1 MEAWDVVILGDG
13 PAALSAAAQASKDG
27 ASVLMMSS
35 TGLGDA
41 GMDAMDGI
49 ACHIQEESNRGHRED
64 TIKMGAFLCDQ
75 DIVAEQTTKALRIVD
90 LLERRGVNFRR
101 DAKGIVKGH
110 YASGHSKPRLCN
122 AGDSTNREIQ
132 QILEE
137 QCMKHGVTRRGDQVP
152 LELIHTDYSINGLI
166 AIDMLNGRIL
176 SIQCK
181 ALVVADGGFEGA
193 FTNGSTSL
201 GMDLAFR
208 AGAPLRNMEFI
219 AETPLGVV
227 GTNLVIPQSILS
239 DGATLHTPSGAVL
252 ETTPSTPTSEICSK
266 MHEAGTTVLDARN
279 LGENADWWAVLF
291 DTIKQRTSI
300 DMNRQTVE
308 VAPVASHT
316 LGGLPTDEYGRV
328 VLQSWARW
336 FTGLYAA
343 GSASS
348 SGLHGA
354 DVLQGNRLLDALAVG
369 EAAGSHAA
377 EWIEK
382 RKFTGA
388 SSLDDAHGLAEA
400 ELSML
405 GGESEGPVQRL
416 NPVLTGVK
424 EILSSL
430 QTPATVAADYDNASE
445 MLEQLSLKAE
455 QLYCDQTSLIANQ
468 NLLEI
473 LRTQAAIRMS
483 QAYVRSASMRTE
495 SRGLHQRSDFTESD
509 DEQLHHTL
517 VFSDGNNTTLA
528 LRKGPSGN
536 WILPPSAAV

>member
-35 TGLGDA
+35 TALGDG
-41 GMDAMDGI
+41 GMGAMNGI

-75 DIVAEQTTKALRIVD
+75 DIVASRTTKALRIVD

-101 DAKGIVKGH
+101 DAKGIVMGH

-122 AGDSTNREIQ
+122 AGDATTREVQ
-132 QILEE
+132 QVLEE
-137 QCMKHGVTRRGDQVP
+137 QCMKYGVTRRSDQVP
-152 LELIHTDYSINGLI
+152 LELIHTDSSINGLI
-166 AIDMLNGRIL
+166 AIDMLNGRIQ

-181 ALVVADGGFEGA
+181 ALIVADGGFEGA

-201 GMDLAFR
+201 GMDAAYR
-208 AGAPLRNMEFI
+208 AGAPLRNMEFV

-227 GTNLVIPQSILS
+227 GTNLVIPQAILS
-239 DGATLHTPSGAVL
+239 DGATLHTPSGTAL
-252 ETTPSTPTSEICSK
+252 ETSSTTPTSEICTK

-279 LGENADWWAVLF
+279 MGKHTDWWAVLF
-291 DTIKQRTSI
+291 DNIKQRTGI
-300 DMNRQTVE
+300 DMSRQTVE
-308 VAPVASHT
+308 VAPVPSQT
-316 LGGLPTDEYGRV
+316 LGGLPTDEHGRV

-336 FTGLYAA
+336 FTGLYSA
-343 GSASS
+343 GSAAS

-354 DVLQGNRLLDALAVG
+354 DVLQGNRLLDSIAGG
-369 EAAGSHAA
+369 EAAGAHAA
-377 EWIEK
+377 EWIIK

-388 SSLDDAHGLAEA
+388 TKLEEAFSLAEA

-405 GGESEGPVQRL
+405 GGESEESVQRL
-416 NPVLTGVK
+416 NPVITRLK
-424 EILSSL
+424 EILTAV
-430 QTPATVAADYDNASE
+430 QTPATIATDYENAVES
-445 MLEQLSLKAE
+445 LEQLSVQSE

-473 LRTQAAIRMS
+473 LRTQAAIRMA
-483 QAYVRSASMRTE
+483 QAHVQSASLRTE
-495 SRGLHQRSDFTESD
+495 SRGLHQRSDFSETD
-509 DEQLHHTL
+509 QEQLHHNL
-517 VFSDGNNTTLA
+517 IFFDGTHSTLA

>member
-27 ASVLMMSS
+27 ATVLMMSS
-35 TGLGDA
+35 TALGEG
-41 GMDAMDGI
+41 GMGAMNGI

-64 TIKMGAFLCDQ
+64 TIRMGAFLCDQ
-75 DIVAEQTTKALRIVD
+75 DIVASRTTKALRIVD

-101 DAKGIVKGH
+101 DAKGIVMGH
-110 YASGHSKPRLCN
+110 YASGHTKPRLCN
-122 AGDSTNREIQ
+122 AGDATTREVQ
-132 QILEE
+132 QVLEE
-137 QCMKHGVTRRGDQVP
+137 QCMKYGVTRRSDQVP
-152 LELIHTDYSINGLI
+152 LELIHTDSSINGLI

-181 ALVVADGGFEGA
+181 ALIVADGGFEGA

-201 GMDLAFR
+201 GMDAAYR

-227 GTNLVIPQSILS
+227 GTNLVIPQAILS
-239 DGATLHTPSGAVL
+239 DGATLHTPSGTAL
-252 ETTPSTPTSEICSK
+252 ETSSTTPTSEICAK

-279 LGENADWWAVLF
+279 MGKHADWWAVLF
-291 DTIKQRTSI
+291 DNIKQRTGI

-308 VAPVASHT
+308 VAPVPSQT
-316 LGGLPTDEYGRV
+316 LGGLPTDEHGRV

-336 FTGLYAA
+336 FTGLYSA
-343 GSASS
+343 GSAAS

-354 DVLQGNRLLDALAVG
+354 DVLQGNRLLDSIAGG
-369 EAAGSHAA
+369 EAAGAHAA
-377 EWIEK
+377 EWIGK

-388 SSLDDAHGLAEA
+388 TKLEEAFSLVEA

-416 NPVLTGVK
+416 NPVITRLK
-424 EILSSL
+424 EILTTV
-430 QTPATVAADYDNASE
+430 QTPATAASDYENAAE
-445 MLEQLSLKAE
+445 LLEQLSVQGE

-473 LRTQAAIRMS
+473 LRTQAAIRMA
-483 QAYVRSASMRTE
+483 QAHVQSASLRTE
-495 SRGLHQRSDFTESD
+495 SRGLHQRSDFSESD
-509 DEQLHHTL
+509 VEQLHHNL
-517 VFSDGNNTTLA
+517 VFVDGSHSTLA

>member
-35 TGLGDA
+35 TALGDG
-41 GMDAMDGI
+41 GMGAMNGI

-75 DIVAEQTTKALRIVD
+75 DIVASRTTKALRIVD

-101 DAKGIVKGH
+101 DAKGIVMGH

-122 AGDSTNREIQ
+122 AGDATTREVQ
-132 QILEE
+132 QVLEE
-137 QCMKHGVTRRGDQVP
+137 QCMKYGVTRRSDQVP
-152 LELIHTDYSINGLI
+152 LELIHTDSSINGLI
-166 AIDMLNGRIL
+166 AIDMLNGRIQ

-181 ALVVADGGFEGA
+181 ALIVADGGFEGA

-201 GMDLAFR
+201 GMDAAYR
-208 AGAPLRNMEFI
+208 AGAPLRNMEFV

-227 GTNLVIPQSILS
+227 GTNLVIPQAILS
-239 DGATLHTPSGAVL
+239 DGATLHTPSGTAL
-252 ETTPSTPTSEICSK
+252 ETSSTTPTSEICAK
-266 MHEAGTTVLDARN
+266 MHEVGTTVLDARN
-279 LGENADWWAVLF
+279 MGKHADWWAVLF
-291 DTIKQRTSI
+291 DNIKQRTGI
-300 DMNRQTVE
+300 DMNRQTVG
-308 VAPVASHT
+308 VAPVPSQT
-316 LGGLPTDEYGRV
+316 LGGLPTDEHGRV

-336 FTGLYAA
+336 FTGLYSA
-343 GSASS
+343 GSAAS

-354 DVLQGNRLLDALAVG
+354 DVLQGNRLLDSIAGG
-369 EAAGSHAA
+369 EAAGAHAA
-377 EWIEK
+377 EWIIK

-388 SSLDDAHGLAEA
+388 TKLEEAFSLAEA

-405 GGESEGPVQRL
+405 GGESEESVQRL
-416 NPVLTGVK
+416 NPVITRLK
-424 EILSSL
+424 EILTAV
-430 QTPATVAADYDNASE
+430 QTPATIATDYENAVES
-445 MLEQLSLKAE
+445 LEQLSVQSE

-473 LRTQAAIRMS
+473 LRTQAAIRMA
-483 QAYVRSASMRTE
+483 QAHVQSASLRTE
-495 SRGLHQRSDFTESD
+495 SRGLHQRSDFSETD
-509 DEQLHHTL
+509 QEQLHHNL
-517 VFSDGNNTTLA
+517 IFFDGTHSTLA

>member
-35 TGLGDA
+35 TALGDG
-41 GMDAMDGI
+41 GMGAMNGI

-75 DIVAEQTTKALRIVD
+75 DIVASRTTKALRIVD

-101 DAKGIVKGH
+101 DAKGIVMGH

-122 AGDSTNREIQ
+122 AGDATTREVQ
-132 QILEE
+132 QVLEE
-137 QCMKHGVTRRGDQVP
+137 QCMKYGVTRRSDQVP
-152 LELIHTDYSINGLI
+152 LELIHTDSSINGLI
-166 AIDMLNGRIL
+166 AIDMLNGRIQ

-181 ALVVADGGFEGA
+181 ALIVADGGFEGA

-201 GMDLAFR
+201 GMDAAYR
-208 AGAPLRNMEFI
+208 AGAPLRNMEFV

-227 GTNLVIPQSILS
+227 GTNLVIPQAILS
-239 DGATLHTPSGAVL
+239 DGATLHTPSGTAL
-252 ETTPSTPTSEICSK
+252 ETFSTTPTSEICAK

-279 LGENADWWAVLF
+279 MGKHADWWAVLF
-291 DTIKQRTSI
+291 DNIKQRTGI
-300 DMNRQTVE
+300 DMNRQTVG
-308 VAPVASHT
+308 VAPVPSQT
-316 LGGLPTDEYGRV
+316 LGGLPTDEHGRV

-336 FTGLYAA
+336 FTGLYSA
-343 GSASS
+343 GSAAS

-354 DVLQGNRLLDALAVG
+354 DVLQGNRLLDSIAGG
-369 EAAGSHAA
+369 EAAGAHAA
-377 EWIEK
+377 EWIIK

-388 SSLDDAHGLAEA
+388 TKLEEAFSLAEA

-405 GGESEGPVQRL
+405 GGESEESVQRL
-416 NPVLTGVK
+416 NPVITRLK
-424 EILSSL
+424 EILTAV
-430 QTPATVAADYDNASE
+430 QTPATIATDYENAVES
-445 MLEQLSLKAE
+445 LEQLSVQSE

-473 LRTQAAIRMS
+473 LRTQAAIRMA
-483 QAYVRSASMRTE
+483 QAHVQSASLRTE
-495 SRGLHQRSDFTESD
+495 SRGLHQRSDFSETD
-509 DEQLHHTL
+509 QEQLHHNL
-517 VFSDGNNTTLA
+517 IFFDGTHSTLA

-536 WILPPSAAV
+536 WILSPSAAV

>member
-27 ASVLMMSS
+27 ASVLIMSS

-41 GMDAMDGI
+41 GAEALDGI

-64 TIKMGAFLCDQ
+64 TIKGGAFLSDQ
-75 DIVAEQTTKALRIVD
+75 DIVAVHTTKALRIVD

-122 AGDSTNREIQ
+122 AGDATTREIQ
-132 QILEE
+132 HVLEE

-152 LELIHTDYSINGLI
+152 LELIHTDYSVNGLI
-166 AIDMLNGRIL
+166 AVDMLNGRIL

-181 ALVVADGGFEGA
+181 ALIIADGGFEGA

-201 GMDLAFR
+201 GMDLAYR

-219 AETPLGVV
+219 AEAPLGIV
-227 GTNLVIPQSILS
+227 GTNLVISQSILS
-239 DGATLHTPSGAVL
+239 DGATLHTPSGTAL
-252 ETTPSTPTSEICSK
+252 ETTSSTPTSEICSK

-279 LGENADWWAVLF
+279 LGENADWWTVLF
-291 DTIKQRTSI
+291 DNVKQRTSV
-300 DMNRQTVE
+300 DMHRQTIE
-308 VAPVASHT
+308 VAPVPTHT
-316 LGGLPTDEYGRV
+316 IGGLPTDEHGRV
-328 VLQSWARW
+328 VMQSWARW

-354 DVLQGNRLLDALAVG
+354 DVLEGNRLLESLAVG
-369 EAAGSHAA
+369 EAAGTHAA

-382 RKFTGA
+382 RKFTAA
-388 SSLDDAHGLAEA
+388 SKLEDANGLAEA

-416 NPVLTGVK
+416 NPVLTGLREV
-424 EILSSL
+424 LTGL
-430 QTPATVAADYDNASE
+430 NTPASTAVDYDNAST
-445 MLEQLSLKAE
+445 MLEQLSIKAE

-473 LRTQAAIRMS
+473 LRTQAAIRMA
-483 QAYVRSASMRTE
+483 QAYVKSASLRTE
-495 SRGLHQRSDFTESD
+495 SRGLHQRSDYPESN
-509 DEQLHHTL
+509 DEQLHHNL
-517 VFSDGNNTTLA
+517 IFSNGTHGTLA

-536 WILPPSAAV
+536 WILAPTAAV

>member
-27 ASVLMMSS
+27 ANVLMMSS
-35 TGLGDA
+35 TALGDS
-41 GMDAMDGI
+41 GMGAMNGI

-64 TIKMGAFLCDQ
+64 TIRMGAFLCDQ
-75 DIVAEQTTKALRIVD
+75 DIVASRTTKALRIVD

-101 DAKGIVKGH
+101 DAKGIVMGH

-122 AGDSTNREIQ
+122 AGDATTREVQ

-137 QCMKHGVTRRGDQVP
+137 QCMKYGVTRRSDQVP
-152 LELIHTDYSINGLI
+152 LEIIHTDSSINGLI
-166 AIDMLNGRIL
+166 TIDMLNGRIL

-181 ALVVADGGFEGA
+181 ALIVADGGFEGA

-201 GMDLAFR
+201 GMDAAYR
-208 AGAPLRNMEFI
+208 AGAPLRNMEFV

-227 GTNLVIPQSILS
+227 GTNLVIPQTILS
-239 DGATLHTPSGAVL
+239 DGATLHTPSGTAL
-252 ETTPSTPTSEICSK
+252 ETSPTTPTSEICSK

-279 LGENADWWAVLF
+279 MGKHADWWAILF
-291 DTIKQRTSI
+291 DNIKQRTGI

-308 VAPVASHT
+308 VAPVPSQT
-316 LGGLPTDEYGRV
+316 LGGLPVDEHGRV

-336 FTGLYAA
+336 FTGLYSA
-343 GSASS
+343 GSAAS

-354 DVLQGNRLLDALAVG
+354 DVLQGNRLLDSIAGG
-369 EAAGSHAA
+369 EAAGAHAA
-377 EWIEK
+377 EWIGK

-388 SSLDDAHGLAEA
+388 TKLEEAFSLAEA

-405 GGESEGPVQRL
+405 GGESEESVQRL
-416 NPVLTGVK
+416 NPVITRLK
-424 EILSSL
+424 EILTSV
-430 QTPATVAADYDNASE
+430 QTPATVASDYENAVE
-445 MLEQLSLKAE
+445 LLEHLSVQSE

-473 LRTQAAIRMS
+473 LRTQAAIRMA
-483 QAYVRSASMRTE
+483 QAHVQSASLRTE
-495 SRGLHQRSDFTESD
+495 SRGLHQRSDFSESND
-509 DEQLHHTL
+509 QQLHHNL
-517 VFSDGNNTTLA
+517 VFVDGSHSTLA

-536 WILPPSAAV
+536 WILPPSSAV

>member
-35 TGLGDA
+35 TALGDG
-41 GMDAMDGI
+41 GMGAMNGI

-75 DIVAEQTTKALRIVD
+75 DIVASRTTKALRIVD

-101 DAKGIVKGH
+101 DAKGIVMGH

-122 AGDSTNREIQ
+122 AGDATTREVQ
-132 QILEE
+132 QVLEE
-137 QCMKHGVTRRGDQVP
+137 QCMKYGVTRRSDQVP
-152 LELIHTDYSINGLI
+152 LELIHTDSSINGLI
-166 AIDMLNGRIL
+166 AIDMLNGRIQ

-181 ALVVADGGFEGA
+181 ALIVADGGFEGA

-201 GMDLAFR
+201 GMDAAYR
-208 AGAPLRNMEFI
+208 AGAPLRNMEFV

-227 GTNLVIPQSILS
+227 GTNLVIPQAILS
-239 DGATLHTPSGAVL
+239 DGATLHTPSGTAL
-252 ETTPSTPTSEICSK
+252 ETFSTTPTSEICAK

-279 LGENADWWAVLF
+279 MGKHADWWAVLF
-291 DTIKQRTSI
+291 DNIKQRTGI
-300 DMNRQTVE
+300 DMNRQTVG
-308 VAPVASHT
+308 VAPVPSQT
-316 LGGLPTDEYGRV
+316 LGGLPTDEHGRV

-336 FTGLYAA
+336 FTGLYSA
-343 GSASS
+343 GSAAS

-354 DVLQGNRLLDALAVG
+354 DVLQGNRLLDSIAGG
-369 EAAGSHAA
+369 EAAGAHAA
-377 EWIEK
+377 EWIIK

-388 SSLDDAHGLAEA
+388 TKLEEAFSLAEA

-405 GGESEGPVQRL
+405 GGESEESVQRL
-416 NPVLTGVK
+416 NPVITRLK
-424 EILSSL
+424 EILTAV
-430 QTPATVAADYDNASE
+430 QTPATIATDYENAVES
-445 MLEQLSLKAE
+445 LEQLSVQSE

-473 LRTQAAIRMS
+473 LRTQAAIRMA
-483 QAYVRSASMRTE
+483 QAHVQSASLRTE
-495 SRGLHQRSDFTESD
+495 SRGLHQRSDFSETD
-509 DEQLHHTL
+509 QEQLHHNL
-517 VFSDGNNTTLA
+517 IFFDGTHSTLA

>member
-27 ASVLMMSS
+27 ASVLIMSS

-41 GMDAMDGI
+41 GAEALDGI

-64 TIKMGAFLCDQ
+64 TIKGGAFLSDQ
-75 DIVAEQTTKALRIVD
+75 DIVAAHTTKALRIVD

-122 AGDSTNREIQ
+122 AGDATTREIQ
-132 QILEE
+132 QVLEE

-152 LELIHTDYSINGLI
+152 LELIHTDYSVNGLI
-166 AIDMLNGRIL
+166 AVDMLNGRIL

-181 ALVVADGGFEGA
+181 ALIIADGGFEGA
-193 FTNGSTSL
+193 LTNGSTSL
-201 GMDLAFR
+201 GMDLAYR

-219 AETPLGVV
+219 AEAPLGIV
-227 GTNLVIPQSILS
+227 GTNLVISQSILS
-239 DGATLHTPSGAVL
+239 DGATLHTPSGTPL
-252 ETTPSTPTSEICSK
+252 ETTSSTPTSEICSK

-279 LGENADWWAVLF
+279 LGENAVWWTVLF
-291 DTIKQRTSI
+291 DNIKQRTSI
-300 DMNRQTVE
+300 DMHRQTIE
-308 VAPVASHT
+308 VAPVPTHT
-316 LGGLPTDEYGRV
+316 IGGLPTDEHGRV
-328 VLQSWARW
+328 VMQSWARW

-354 DVLQGNRLLDALAVG
+354 DVLEGNRLLDSLAVG
-369 EAAGSHAA
+369 EAAGTHAA

-382 RKFTGA
+382 RKFTAA
-388 SSLDDAHGLAEA
+388 SKLEDANGLAEA

-405 GGESEGPVQRL
+405 GGESDGPVQRL
-416 NPVLTGVK
+416 NPVLTGLREVL
-424 EILSSL
+424 IGLN
-430 QTPATVAADYDNASE
+430 TPASAAADYDNAST
-445 MLEQLSLKAE
+445 MLEQLSIKAE

-473 LRTQAAIRMS
+473 LRTQAAIRMA
-483 QAYVRSASMRTE
+483 QAYVKSASLRTE
-495 SRGLHQRSDFTESD
+495 SRGLHQRSDYPESN
-509 DEQLHHTL
+509 DEQLHHNL
-517 VFSDGNNTTLA
+517 IFSNGTHGTLA

-536 WILPPSAAV
+536 WILSPTAAV

>member
-388 SSLDDAHGLAEA
+388 SSLEDAHGLAEA

-473 LRTQAAIRMS
+473 LRAQAAIRMS

>member
-64 TIKMGAFLCDQ
+64 TIKMGAFLSDQ
-75 DIVAEQTTKALRIVD
+75 DIVADHTTKALRIVD

-122 AGDSTNREIQ
+122 AGDSTTREIQ
-132 QILEE
+132 QVLEE

-152 LELIHTDYSINGLI
+152 LELIHTDFSVNGLI
-166 AIDMLNGRIL
+166 AIDMLNGRLL

-181 ALVVADGGFEGA
+181 ALIIADGGFEGA
-193 FTNGSTSL
+193 FMNGSTSL
-201 GMDLAFR
+201 GMDLAYR

-227 GTNLVIPQSILS
+227 GTNLIIPQSILS
-239 DGATLHTPSGAVL
+239 DGATLHTPSGTAL
-252 ETTPSTPTSEICSK
+252 ETSSTTSTSEICAK
-266 MHEAGTTVLDARN
+266 MHEAGTSVLDARN
-279 LGENADWWAVLF
+279 LGEHAAWWSVLF
-291 DTIKQRTSI
+291 DNIKQRTGI
-300 DMNRQTVE
+300 DMRRQTVE
-308 VAPVASHT
+308 VAPVVAHT
-316 LGGLPTDEYGRV
+316 LGGLPTDEHGRV

-354 DVLQGNRLLDALAVG
+354 DVLGGNRLLDALAVG
-369 EAAGSHAA
+369 EAAGTHAA

-382 RKFTGA
+382 RKFTA
-388 SSLDDAHGLAEA
+388 VSSLEDAHGLAEA

-424 EILSSL
+424 EVLSSL
-430 QTPATVAADYDNASE
+430 QTPATVASDYDTASE
-445 MLEQLSLKAE
+445 MLEQLSIRAE
-455 QLYCDQTSLIANQ
+455 QLYCDQSSLIANQ

-473 LRTQAAIRMS
+473 LRTQATIRMA
-483 QAYVRSASMRTE
+483 QAYVQSASLRTE

-509 DEQLHHTL
+509 AEQLHHKL
-517 VFSDGNNTTLA
+517 VFSDGTNATLA

-536 WILPPSAAV
+536 WILSPSTAV

>member
-27 ASVLMMSS
+27 ASVLIMSS

-41 GMDAMDGI
+41 GAEALDGI

-64 TIKMGAFLCDQ
+64 TIKGGAFLSDQ
-75 DIVAEQTTKALRIVD
+75 DIVAAHTTKALRIVD

-122 AGDSTNREIQ
+122 AGDATTREIQ
-132 QILEE
+132 QVLEE

-152 LELIHTDYSINGLI
+152 LELIHTDYSVNGLI
-166 AIDMLNGRIL
+166 AVDMLNGRIL

-181 ALVVADGGFEGA
+181 ALIIADGGFEGA
-193 FTNGSTSL
+193 LTNGSTSL
-201 GMDLAFR
+201 GMDLAYR

-219 AETPLGVV
+219 AEAPLGIV
-227 GTNLVIPQSILS
+227 GTNLVISQSILS
-239 DGATLHTPSGAVL
+239 DGATLHTPSGTPL
-252 ETTPSTPTSEICSK
+252 ETTSSTPTSEICSK
-266 MHEAGTTVLDARN
+266 MHEAGTIVLDARN
-279 LGENADWWAVLF
+279 LGENADWWTVLF
-291 DTIKQRTSI
+291 DNIKQRTSI
-300 DMNRQTVE
+300 DMHRQTIE
-308 VAPVASHT
+308 VAPVPTHT
-316 LGGLPTDEYGRV
+316 IGGLPTDEHGRV
-328 VLQSWARW
+328 VMQSWARW

-354 DVLQGNRLLDALAVG
+354 DVLEGNRLLDSLAVG
-369 EAAGSHAA
+369 EAAGTHAA

-382 RKFTGA
+382 RKFTAA
-388 SSLDDAHGLAEA
+388 SKLEDANGLAEA

-405 GGESEGPVQRL
+405 GGESDGPVQRL
-416 NPVLTGVK
+416 NPVLTGLREVL
-424 EILSSL
+424 IGLN
-430 QTPATVAADYDNASE
+430 TPASAAADYDNAST
-445 MLEQLSLKAE
+445 MLEQLSIKAE

-473 LRTQAAIRMS
+473 LRTQAAIRMA
-483 QAYVRSASMRTE
+483 QAYVKSASLRTE
-495 SRGLHQRSDFTESD
+495 SRGLHQRSDYPESN
-509 DEQLHHTL
+509 DEQLHHNL
-517 VFSDGNNTTLA
+517 IFSNGTHGTLA

-536 WILPPSAAV
+536 WILSPTAAV

>member
-35 TGLGDA
+35 TALGDG
-41 GMDAMDGI
+41 GMGAMNGI

-75 DIVAEQTTKALRIVD
+75 DIVASRTTKALRIVD

-101 DAKGIVKGH
+101 DAKGIVMGH

-122 AGDSTNREIQ
+122 AGDATTREVQ
-132 QILEE
+132 QVLEE
-137 QCMKHGVTRRGDQVP
+137 QCMKYGVTRRSDQVP
-152 LELIHTDYSINGLI
+152 LELIHTDSSINGLI
-166 AIDMLNGRIL
+166 AIDMLNGRIQ

-181 ALVVADGGFEGA
+181 ALIVADGGFEGA

-201 GMDLAFR
+201 GMDAAYR
-208 AGAPLRNMEFI
+208 AGAPLRNMEFV

-227 GTNLVIPQSILS
+227 GTNLVIPQAILS
-239 DGATLHTPSGAVL
+239 DGATLHTPSGTAL
-252 ETTPSTPTSEICSK
+252 ETSSTTPTSEICAK

-279 LGENADWWAVLF
+279 MGKHADWWAVLF
-291 DTIKQRTSI
+291 DNIKQRTGI
-300 DMNRQTVE
+300 DMNRQTVG
-308 VAPVASHT
+308 VAPVPSQT
-316 LGGLPTDEYGRV
+316 LGGLPTDEHGRV

-336 FTGLYAA
+336 FTGLYSA
-343 GSASS
+343 GSAAS

-354 DVLQGNRLLDALAVG
+354 DVLQGNRLLDSIAGG
-369 EAAGSHAA
+369 EAAGAHAA
-377 EWIEK
+377 EWIIK

-388 SSLDDAHGLAEA
+388 TKLEEAFSLAEA

-405 GGESEGPVQRL
+405 GGESEESVQRL
-416 NPVLTGVK
+416 NPVITRLK
-424 EILSSL
+424 EILTAV
-430 QTPATVAADYDNASE
+430 QTPATIATDYENAVES
-445 MLEQLSLKAE
+445 LEQLSVQSEK
-455 QLYCDQTSLIANQ
+455 LYCDQTSLIANQ

-473 LRTQAAIRMS
+473 LRTQAAIRMA
-483 QAYVRSASMRTE
+483 QAHVQSASLRTE
-495 SRGLHQRSDFTESD
+495 SRGLHQRSDFSETD
-509 DEQLHHTL
+509 QEQLHHNL
-517 VFSDGNNTTLA
+517 IFFDGTHSTLA

-536 WILPPSAAV
+536 WILSPSAAV

>member
-13 PAALSAAAQASKDG
+13 PAALSAAAQASQDG

-35 TGLGDA
+35 TGRGDA
-41 GMDAMDGI
+41 GAEALDGI

-64 TIKMGAFLCDQ
+64 TIKGGAFLSDQ
-75 DIVAEQTTKALRIVD
+75 DIVAAHTTKALRIVD

-122 AGDSTNREIQ
+122 AGDATTREIQ
-132 QILEE
+132 QVLEE

-152 LELIHTDYSINGLI
+152 LELIHTDYSVNGLI

-181 ALVVADGGFEGA
+181 ALIIADGGFEGA

-201 GMDLAFR
+201 GMDLAYR

-219 AETPLGVV
+219 AEAPLGIV
-227 GTNLVIPQSILS
+227 GTNLVISQSILS
-239 DGATLHTPSGAVL
+239 DGATLHTPSGTAL
-252 ETTPSTPTSEICSK
+252 ETTSSTPTSEICSK

-279 LGENADWWAVLF
+279 LGENAEWWTVLF
-291 DTIKQRTSI
+291 DNIKQRTGI
-300 DMNRQTVE
+300 DKHRQTIE
-308 VAPVASHT
+308 VAPVPTHT
-316 LGGLPTDEYGRV
+316 IGGLPTDEHGRV
-328 VLQSWARW
+328 VMQSWARW

-354 DVLQGNRLLDALAVG
+354 DVLEGNRLLESLAVG
-369 EAAGSHAA
+369 EAAGTHAA

-382 RKFTGA
+382 RKFTAA
-388 SSLDDAHGLAEA
+388 SKLEDANGLAEA

-416 NPVLTGVK
+416 NPVLTGLR
-424 EILSSL
+424 EILTSL
-430 QTPATVAADYDNASE
+430 NTPASAAVDYDNASA
-445 MLEQLSLKAE
+445 MLEQLSIKAE

-473 LRTQAAIRMS
+473 LRTQAAIRMA
-483 QAYVRSASMRTE
+483 QAYVKSASLRTE
-495 SRGLHQRSDFTESD
+495 SRGLHQRSDYPESN
-509 DEQLHHTL
+509 DEQLHHNL
-517 VFSDGNNTTLA
+517 IFSNGTHGTLA

-536 WILPPSAAV
+536 WILSPTAAV

>member
-239 DGATLHTPSGAVL
+239 DGATLHTPSGALL
-252 ETTPSTPTSEICSK
+252 ETTPSTPTSDICSK
-266 MHEAGTTVLDARN
+266 MHEARTTVLDARN

-388 SSLDDAHGLAEA
+388 SSLEDAHGLAEA

-405 GGESEGPVQRL
+405 GGESEGPVQRHI
-416 NPVLTGVK
+416 PVLTGVK

>member
-27 ASVLMMSS
+27 ASVLIMSS

-41 GMDAMDGI
+41 GAEALDGI

-64 TIKMGAFLCDQ
+64 TIKGGAFLSDQ
-75 DIVAEQTTKALRIVD
+75 DIVAVHTTKALRIVD

-122 AGDSTNREIQ
+122 AGDATTREIQ
-132 QILEE
+132 QVLEE

-152 LELIHTDYSINGLI
+152 LELIHTDYSVNGLI
-166 AIDMLNGRIL
+166 AVDMLNGRIL

-181 ALVVADGGFEGA
+181 ALIIADGGFEGA

-201 GMDLAFR
+201 GMDLAYR

-219 AETPLGVV
+219 AEAPLGIV
-227 GTNLVIPQSILS
+227 GTNLIISQSILS
-239 DGATLHTPSGAVL
+239 DGATLHTPSGTAL
-252 ETTPSTPTSEICSK
+252 ETTSSTPTSEICSK

-279 LGENADWWAVLF
+279 LGENADWWTVLF
-291 DTIKQRTSI
+291 DNVKQRTSV
-300 DMNRQTVE
+300 DMHRQTIE
-308 VAPVASHT
+308 VAPVPTHT
-316 LGGLPTDEYGRV
+316 IGGLPTDEHGRV
-328 VLQSWARW
+328 VMQSWARW

-354 DVLQGNRLLDALAVG
+354 DVLEGNRLLESLAVG
-369 EAAGSHAA
+369 EAAGTHAA

-382 RKFTGA
+382 RKFTAA
-388 SSLDDAHGLAEA
+388 SKLEDANGLAEA

-416 NPVLTGVK
+416 NPVLTGLREV
-424 EILSSL
+424 LTGL
-430 QTPATVAADYDNASE
+430 NTPASTAVDYDNAST
-445 MLEQLSLKAE
+445 MLEQLSIKAE

-473 LRTQAAIRMS
+473 LRTQAAIRMA
-483 QAYVRSASMRTE
+483 QAYVKSASLRTE
-495 SRGLHQRSDFTESD
+495 SRGLHQRSDYPESN
-509 DEQLHHTL
+509 DEQLHHNL
-517 VFSDGNNTTLA
+517 IFSNGTHGTLA

-536 WILPPSAAV
+536 WILSPTAAV

>member
-27 ASVLMMSS
+27 ASVLIMSS

-41 GMDAMDGI
+41 GAEALDGI

-64 TIKMGAFLCDQ
+64 TIKGGAFLSDQ
-75 DIVAEQTTKALRIVD
+75 DIVAAHTTKALRIVD

-122 AGDSTNREIQ
+122 AGDATTREIQ
-132 QILEE
+132 QVLEE

-152 LELIHTDYSINGLI
+152 LELIHTNYSVNGLI
-166 AIDMLNGRIL
+166 AVDMLNGRIL

-181 ALVVADGGFEGA
+181 ALIIADGGFEGA

-201 GMDLAFR
+201 GMDLAYR

-219 AETPLGVV
+219 AEAPLGIV
-227 GTNLVIPQSILS
+227 GTNLVISQSILS
-239 DGATLHTPSGAVL
+239 DGATLHTPSGTAL
-252 ETTPSTPTSEICSK
+252 ETTSSTPTSEICSK

-279 LGENADWWAVLF
+279 LGENADWWTVLF
-291 DTIKQRTSI
+291 DNIKQRTSV
-300 DMNRQTVE
+300 DMHRQTIE
-308 VAPVASHT
+308 VAPVPTHT
-316 LGGLPTDEYGRV
+316 IGGLPTDEHGRV
-328 VLQSWARW
+328 VMKSWARW

-354 DVLQGNRLLDALAVG
+354 DVLEGNRLLESLAVG
-369 EAAGSHAA
+369 EAAGTHAA

-382 RKFTGA
+382 RKFTAA
-388 SSLDDAHGLAEA
+388 SKLEDANGLAEA

-416 NPVLTGVK
+416 NPVLTGLREVL
-424 EILSSL
+424 IGLN
-430 QTPATVAADYDNASE
+430 TPASTAIDYDNAST
-445 MLEQLSLKAE
+445 MLEQLSIKAE

-473 LRTQAAIRMS
+473 LRTQAAIRMA
-483 QAYVRSASMRTE
+483 QAYVKSASLRTE
-495 SRGLHQRSDFTESD
+495 SRGLHQRSDYPESN
-509 DEQLHHTL
+509 DEQLHHNL
-517 VFSDGNNTTLA
+517 IFSNGTHGTLA

-536 WILPPSAAV
+536 WILPPTAAV

>member
-27 ASVLMMSS
+27 ASVLIMSS

-41 GMDAMDGI
+41 GAEALDGI

-64 TIKMGAFLCDQ
+64 TIKGGAFLSDQ
-75 DIVAEQTTKALRIVD
+75 DIVAAHTTKALRIVD

-122 AGDSTNREIQ
+122 AGDATTREIQ
-132 QILEE
+132 QVLEE

-152 LELIHTDYSINGLI
+152 LELIHTDYSVNGLI
-166 AIDMLNGRIL
+166 AVDMLNGRIL

-181 ALVVADGGFEGA
+181 ALIIADGGFEGA

-201 GMDLAFR
+201 GMDLAYR

-219 AETPLGVV
+219 AEAPLGIV
-227 GTNLVIPQSILS
+227 GTNLVISQSILS
-239 DGATLHTPSGAVL
+239 DGATLHTPSGTPL
-252 ETTPSTPTSEICSK
+252 ETTSSTPTSEICSK

-279 LGENADWWAVLF
+279 LGENADWWTVLF
-291 DTIKQRTSI
+291 DNIKQRTSI
-300 DMNRQTVE
+300 DMHRQTIE
-308 VAPVASHT
+308 VAPVPTHT
-316 LGGLPTDEYGRV
+316 IGGLPTDEHGRV
-328 VLQSWARW
+328 VMQSWARW

-354 DVLQGNRLLDALAVG
+354 DVLEGNRLLDSLAVG
-369 EAAGSHAA
+369 EAAGTHAA

-382 RKFTGA
+382 RKFTAA
-388 SSLDDAHGLAEA
+388 SKLEDANGLAEA

-405 GGESEGPVQRL
+405 GGESDGPVQRL
-416 NPVLTGVK
+416 NPVLTGLREVL
-424 EILSSL
+424 IGLN
-430 QTPATVAADYDNASE
+430 TPASAAADYDNAST
-445 MLEQLSLKAE
+445 MLEQLSIKAE

-473 LRTQAAIRMS
+473 LRTQAAIRMA
-483 QAYVRSASMRTE
+483 QAYVKSASLRTE
-495 SRGLHQRSDFTESD
+495 SRGLHQRSDYPESN
-509 DEQLHHTL
+509 DEQLHHNL
-517 VFSDGNNTTLA
+517 IFSNGTHGTLA

-536 WILPPSAAV
+536 WILSPTAAV

>member
-27 ASVLMMSS
+27 ASVLVMSS

-64 TIKMGAFLCDQ
+64 TIKMGAFLSDQ
-75 DIVAEQTTKALRIVD
+75 DIVADQTTKALRIVD

-122 AGDSTNREIQ
+122 EGDATIRDVQ
-132 QILEE
+132 QVLEE

-152 LELIHTDYSINGLI
+152 LELVHTDFSLNGLI

-181 ALVVADGGFEGA
+181 ALIIADGGFEGA

-201 GMDLAFR
+201 GMDLAYR

-219 AETPLGVV
+219 AESPLGVV
-227 GTNLVIPQSILS
+227 GTNLIIPQSILS
-239 DGATLHTPSGAVL
+239 DGATLHTPSGTAL
-252 ETTPSTPTSEICSK
+252 ETTPVTSTSEICAK

-279 LGENADWWAVLF
+279 LGEQANWWSVLF
-291 DTIKQRTSI
+291 DNIKQRTGI
-300 DMNRQTVE
+300 DMHRQTVE
-308 VAPVASHT
+308 VAPIAAHT
-316 LGGLPTDEYGRV
+316 LGGLPTDEHGRV
-328 VLQSWARW
+328 VLQTWARW
-336 FTGLYAA
+336 FTGVYAA
-343 GSASS
+343 GTASS

-354 DVLQGNRLLDALAVG
+354 DVLSGNRLLDALAVG
-369 EAAGSHAA
+369 EAAGAHAS

-382 RKFTGA
+382 RKFTA
-388 SSLDDAHGLAEA
+388 ATRLEEAHSLAEA

-416 NPVLTGVK
+416 NPVLTRLR
-424 EILSSL
+424 EILGSL
-430 QTPATVAADYDNASE
+430 QTPASVAADYENASE
-445 MLEQLSLKAE
+445 LLELLSVKGE

-473 LRTQAAIRMS
+473 LRTQAAIRMA
-483 QAYVRSASMRTE
+483 QAYVRSASLRTE
-495 SRGLHQRSDFTESD
+495 SRGLHQRSDYPESD
-509 DEQLHHTL
+509 DDMLHHNL
-517 VFSDGNNTTLA
+517 IFSDGAHGTLA

-536 WILPPSAAV
+536 WILTPPTTV

>member
-75 DIVAEQTTKALRIVD
+75 DIVAEHTTKALRIVD

-122 AGDSTNREIQ
+122 AGDSTTREIQ

-181 ALVVADGGFEGA
+181 ALIIADGGFEGA

-239 DGATLHTPSGAVL
+239 DGATLHTPSGVAL
-252 ETTPSTPTSEICSK
+252 EITSSTSTSEICSK

-279 LGENADWWAVLF
+279 LGENADWWTVLF

-308 VAPVASHT
+308 VAPIASHT
-316 LGGLPTDEYGRV
+316 LGGLPTDEHGRV

-430 QTPATVAADYDNASE
+430 QTPATVAIDYDNASE
-445 MLEQLSLKAE
+445 MLEQLSVKAE
-455 QLYCDQTSLIANQ
+455 QLYCDQPSLIANQ

-483 QAYVRSASMRTE
+483 QAYVQSASMRTE

-517 VFSDGNNTTLA
+517 VFSDGEITTLA

>member
-27 ASVLMMSS
+27 ANVLMMSS

-41 GMDAMDGI
+41 GMDAMNGI

-64 TIKMGAFLCDQ
+64 TIKTGAFLCDQ
-75 DIVAEQTTKALRIVD
+75 DIVAEHTTKAIRIVD

-110 YASGHSKPRLCN
+110 YASGHTKPRLCN
-122 AGDSTNREIQ
+122 AGDATVREVQ
-132 QILEE
+132 QVLEE

-152 LELIHTDYSINGLI
+152 LELIHTENSVNGLI
-166 AIDMLNGRIL
+166 SIDMLNGRIL

-181 ALVVADGGFEGA
+181 ALIIADGGFEGA
-193 FTNGSTSL
+193 FSTGSASL
-201 GMDLAFR
+201 GMDLAYR
-208 AGAPLRNMEFI
+208 AGAPLRNLEFI
-219 AETPLGVV
+219 AEAPLGVV
-227 GTNLVIPQSILS
+227 GTNLIIPQSILS
-239 DGATLHTPSGAVL
+239 DGATLHTPSGTAL
-252 ETTPSTPTSEICSK
+252 ETTATTPTSEICSK

-279 LGENADWWAVLF
+279 LGEHKDWWTVLF
-291 DTIKQRTSI
+291 DNIKQRTGI
-300 DMNRQTVE
+300 DMNRQTIE
-308 VAPVASHT
+308 VAPIPTHT
-316 LGGLPTDEYGRV
+316 IGGLPTDEHGRV

-354 DVLQGNRLLDALAVG
+354 DVLEGNRLLEAIAVG
-369 EAAGSHAA
+369 EAAGTHAA
-377 EWIEK
+377 EWIQK
-382 RKFTGA
+382 RKFTA
-388 SSLDDAHGLAEA
+388 ATLLEDAQGLAEA

-405 GGESEGPVQRL
+405 GGETEGPVQRL
-416 NPVLTGVK
+416 NPVFTQLK
-424 EILSSL
+424 EILTSL
-430 QTPATVAADYDNASE
+430 QTPASVASDYDAAAE
-445 MLEQLSLKAE
+445 MLEQLSIKGE

-473 LRTQAAIRMS
+473 LRVQAAIRIG
-483 QAYVRSASMRTE
+483 QAYVKSASLRTE
-495 SRGLHQRSDFTESD
+495 SRGLHQRSDYADSD
-509 DEQLHHTL
+509 DELLHHNL
-517 VFSDGNNTTLA
+517 IFSDGTHATLA

-536 WILPPSAAV
+536 WILPPSATV

>member
-27 ASVLMMSS
+27 ANVLMMSS

-41 GMDAMDGI
+41 GMDAMNGI

-64 TIKMGAFLCDQ
+64 TIKTGAFLCDQ
-75 DIVAEQTTKALRIVD
+75 DIVAEHTTKAIRIVD

-110 YASGHSKPRLCN
+110 YASGHTKPRLCN
-122 AGDSTNREIQ
+122 AGDATVREVQ
-132 QILEE
+132 QVLEE

-152 LELIHTDYSINGLI
+152 LELVHTENSVNGLI
-166 AIDMLNGRIL
+166 SIDMLNGRIL

-181 ALVVADGGFEGA
+181 ALIIADGGFEGA
-193 FTNGSTSL
+193 FSTGSASL
-201 GMDLAFR
+201 GMDLAYR
-208 AGAPLRNMEFI
+208 AGAPLRNLEFI
-219 AETPLGVV
+219 AEAPLGVV

-239 DGATLHTPSGAVL
+239 DGATLHTPSGTAL
-252 ETTPSTPTSEICSK
+252 ETIATTPTSEICSK

-279 LGENADWWAVLF
+279 LGEHKDWWTVLF
-291 DTIKQRTSI
+291 DNIKQRTGI
-300 DMNRQTVE
+300 DMNRQTIE
-308 VAPVASHT
+308 VAPIPTHT
-316 LGGLPTDEYGRV
+316 IGGLPTDEHGRV

-354 DVLQGNRLLDALAVG
+354 DVLEGNRLLEAIAVG
-369 EAAGSHAA
+369 EAAGAHAA
-377 EWIEK
+377 EWIQK
-382 RKFTGA
+382 RKFTA
-388 SSLDDAHGLAEA
+388 ATLLEDAQGLAEA

-405 GGESEGPVQRL
+405 GGETEGPVQRL
-416 NPVLTGVK
+416 NPVFTRLK
-424 EILSSL
+424 EILTSL
-430 QTPATVAADYDNASE
+430 QTPASVASDYDAAAE
-445 MLEQLSLKAE
+445 MLEQLSIKAE

-473 LRTQAAIRMS
+473 LRVQAAIRIG
-483 QAYVRSASMRTE
+483 QAYVKSASLRTE
-495 SRGLHQRSDFTESD
+495 SRGLHQRSDYAESN
-509 DEQLHHTL
+509 DELLHHNL
-517 VFSDGNNTTLA
+517 IFSDGTHATLA

>member
-388 SSLDDAHGLAEA
+388 PSLEDAHGLAEA

-424 EILSSL
+424 EILSSR

>member
-27 ASVLMMSS
+27 ASVLIMSS

-41 GMDAMDGI
+41 GAEALDGI

-64 TIKMGAFLCDQ
+64 TIKGGAFLSDQ
-75 DIVAEQTTKALRIVD
+75 DIVAAHTTKALRIVD

-122 AGDSTNREIQ
+122 AGDATTREIQ
-132 QILEE
+132 QVLEE

-152 LELIHTDYSINGLI
+152 LELIHTDYSVNGLI
-166 AIDMLNGRIL
+166 AVDMLNGRIL

-181 ALVVADGGFEGA
+181 ALIIADGGFEGA
-193 FTNGSTSL
+193 LTNGSTSL
-201 GMDLAFR
+201 GMDLAYR

-219 AETPLGVV
+219 AEAPLGIV
-227 GTNLVIPQSILS
+227 GTNLVISQSILS
-239 DGATLHTPSGAVL
+239 DGATLHTPSGTPL
-252 ETTPSTPTSEICSK
+252 ETTSSTPTSEICSK

-279 LGENADWWAVLF
+279 LGENADWWTVLF
-291 DTIKQRTSI
+291 DNIKQRTSI
-300 DMNRQTVE
+300 DMHRQTIE
-308 VAPVASHT
+308 VAPVPTHT
-316 LGGLPTDEYGRV
+316 IGGLPTDEHGRV
-328 VLQSWARW
+328 VMQSWARW

-354 DVLQGNRLLDALAVG
+354 DVLEGNRLLDSLAVG
-369 EAAGSHAA
+369 EAAGTHAA

-382 RKFTGA
+382 RKFTAA
-388 SSLDDAHGLAEA
+388 SKLEDANGLAEA

-405 GGESEGPVQRL
+405 GGESDGPVQRL
-416 NPVLTGVK
+416 NPVLTGLREVL
-424 EILSSL
+424 IGLN
-430 QTPATVAADYDNASE
+430 TPASAAADYDNAST
-445 MLEQLSLKAE
+445 MLEQLSIKAE

-473 LRTQAAIRMS
+473 LRTQAAIRMA
-483 QAYVRSASMRTE
+483 QAYVKSASLRTE
-495 SRGLHQRSDFTESD
+495 SRGLHQRSDYPESN
-509 DEQLHHTL
+509 DEQLHHNL
-517 VFSDGNNTTLA
+517 IFSNGTHGTLA

-536 WILPPSAAV
+536 WILSPTAAV

>member
-388 SSLDDAHGLAEA
+388 SSLEDAHGLAEA

>member
-75 DIVAEQTTKALRIVD
+75 DIVAEHTTKALRIVD

-122 AGDSTNREIQ
+122 AGDSTTREVQ

-166 AIDMLNGRIL
+166 AIDMLNGRLL

-181 ALVVADGGFEGA
+181 ALIVADGGFEGA

-208 AGAPLRNMEFI
+208 AGAPLRNMEFV

-239 DGATLHTPSGAVL
+239 DGATLHTPSGAAL
-252 ETTPSTPTSEICSK
+252 ETTSSTPTSEICSK

-279 LGENADWWAVLF
+279 LGENADWWTVLF
-291 DTIKQRTSI
+291 DTIKQRTNI

-308 VAPVASHT
+308 VAPVSSHT
-316 LGGLPTDEYGRV
+316 LGGLPADEHGRV

-343 GSASS
+343 GSACS

-382 RKFTGA
+382 RKFIGA

-430 QTPATVAADYDNASE
+430 QTPATVASDYDNASE
-445 MLEQLSLKAE
+445 MLEQLSVKAE

-483 QAYVRSASMRTE
+483 QAYVQSASMRTE

-509 DEQLHHTL
+509 DGQLHHTL
-517 VFSDGNNTTLA
+517 VFSDGKITTLA

>member
-13 PAALSAAAQASKDG
+13 PAALSAAAQASKEG

-41 GMDAMDGI
+41 GAEALDGI

-64 TIKMGAFLCDQ
+64 TIKGGAFLSDQ
-75 DIVAEQTTKALRIVD
+75 DIVAAHTTKALRIVD

-122 AGDSTNREIQ
+122 AGDATTREIQ
-132 QILEE
+132 QVLEE

-152 LELIHTDYSINGLI
+152 LELIHTDYSVNGLI

-181 ALVVADGGFEGA
+181 ALIIADGGFEGA

-201 GMDLAFR
+201 GMDLAYR

-219 AETPLGVV
+219 AEAPLGIV
-227 GTNLVIPQSILS
+227 GTNLVISQSILS
-239 DGATLHTPSGAVL
+239 DGATLHTPSGTAL
-252 ETTPSTPTSEICSK
+252 ETTSSTPTSEICSK

-279 LGENADWWAVLF
+279 LGENAEWWTVLF
-291 DTIKQRTSI
+291 DNIKQRTGI
-300 DMNRQTVE
+300 DMHRQTIE
-308 VAPVASHT
+308 VAPVPTHT
-316 LGGLPTDEYGRV
+316 IGGLPTDEHGRV
-328 VLQSWARW
+328 VMQSWARW

-354 DVLQGNRLLDALAVG
+354 DVLEGNRLLESLAVG
-369 EAAGSHAA
+369 EAAGTHAA

-382 RKFTGA
+382 RKFTAA
-388 SSLDDAHGLAEA
+388 SKLEDANGLAEA

-416 NPVLTGVK
+416 NPVLTGLR
-424 EILSSL
+424 EILTSL
-430 QTPATVAADYDNASE
+430 NTPASAAVDYDNAST
-445 MLEQLSLKAE
+445 MLEQLSIKAE
-455 QLYCDQTSLIANQ
+455 QLYCDQTSLIA
-468 NLLEI
+468 
-473 LRTQAAIRMS
+473 
-483 QAYVRSASMRTE
+483 
-495 SRGLHQRSDFTESD
+495 
-509 DEQLHHTL
+509 
-517 VFSDGNNTTLA
+517 
-528 LRKGPSGN
+528 
-536 WILPPSAAV
+536 